1 MKRIVPVLI
10 LMIVIS
16 NKCVCNAQE
25 IDYVENYDELFLNEA
40 DLDEKQR
47 QLEYISGE
55 YGMDSEVSFEK
66 LYHLLLQG
74 DVNGAVQCAGE
85 SFCHSIIG
93 ELLSNRTLMG
103 RLVILVVIAAIFN
116 NYSSLLKVSFVGEQG
131 FYITYLMASSILI
144 KSFFLIYDVAEDTV
158 CYIRDI
164 MECVL
169 PAFSMSLVFCS
180 GITTSQMVN
189 ALFIYM
195 LGVMEKLMLTLILP
209 GVRIY
214 FLIVL
219 LNQINKKDRFSKL
232 SELIKQCIEWM
243 LKISVSFI
251 VGLNVVKGMIVP
263 VCENVRYNVL
273 MKGIA
278 LLPGG
283 SALSG
288 VGNIIIGAGVLIK
301 NCVGVTIVLV
311 LVVMGAVPLL
321 KILAFYISYK
331 VILVLTQPVSDAR
344 ITNGLEGACDAAE
357 VMLKAVAT
365 SLAMCILTIAIIIMT
380 TNVKMYSG

>member
-1 MKRIVPVLI
+1 MKRIALFFALLI
-10 LMIVIS
+10 LIS
-16 NKCVCNAQE
+16 NKCVCKAQE
-25 IDYVENYDELFLNEA
+25 IDYVDSYDELLGNEVDFDDA
-40 DLDEKQR
+40 NR
-47 QLEYISGE
+47 QLEDIANE
-55 YGMDSEVSFEK
+55 HGMDSKVSFDK
-66 LYHLLLQG
+66 VYHLLLQG
-74 DVNGAVQCAGE
+74 DVNGAVKSAIE
-85 SFCHSIIG
+85 DFCHGITR
-93 ELLSNRTLMG
+93 ELLSNRELMG
-103 RLVILVVIAAIFN
+103 RLIILIVIAAIFN
-116 NYSSLLKVSFVGEQG
+116 NYSSILKSSFVGEQG
-131 FYITYLMASSILI
+131 FYITYLMASAILI
-144 KSFFLIYDVAEDTV
+144 KSFFLIYDVAEDTI
-158 CYIRDI
+158 CFIREI
-164 MECVL
+164 MECML
-169 PAFSMSLVFCS
+169 PAFSMSLMFCS
-180 GITTSQMVN
+180 GITTTHMVN

-195 LGVMEKLMLTLILP
+195 LSVMEKLILTLILP

-232 SELIKQCIEWM
+232 SELIKQCIEWL

-273 MKGIA
+273 MKGISI
-278 LLPGG
+278 LPGG

-311 LVVMGAVPLL
+311 LIVMGAVPLL

-331 VILVLTQPVSDAR
+331 LILVVTQPISDAR
-344 ITNGLEGACDAAE
+344 ITSGLEGACSGTE
-357 VMLKAVAT
+357 VMLKTVAT

-380 TNVKMYSG
+380 TNVKLYSG